1 MLSKHRLDQSF
12 KALVKRSYFSLWHL
26 ETPVGVKSFTTCW
39 RLGHDCSHSSRDL
52 LYETSRWTVI
62 SSSELKGHAVA
73 NKTLW
78 ILTYNLL
85 LHFPSRSNKTKFHH
99 QGHFIILSSEL
110 RQCVWADQ
118 GFLHCG
124 LHQAG
129 NSAPPHKALPRPIS
143 RLGPGTWAL
152 AFIYTMLPQTPWK
165 WASGLYLRACTFS
178 FVPGSRCK
186 ETLNSE

>member
-12 KALVKRSYFSLWHL
+12 KSLVKRSYFSLWHL
-26 ETPVGVKSFTTCW
+26 ETPAGVKSFTTCW

-73 NKTLW
+73 NRTLW

-85 LHFPSRSNKTKFHH
+85 LLFPSRSNKTKFHH
-99 QGHFIILSSEL
+99 RGHFIILSSEL

-118 GFLHCG
+118 GFPHCG

-129 NSAPPHKALPRPIS
+129 NRVPPAKPCHVPSLIWAQARELSLSFTRCCHRPHGN
-143 RLGPGTWAL
+143 GPPVST
-152 AFIYTMLPQTPWK
+152 
-165 WASGLYLRACTFS
+165 
-178 FVPGSRCK
+178 
-186 ETLNSE
+186 